1 MPTDDFVKHFGVCQ
15 QIMQRRMSLRGDLPH
30 SVVDVLSEPSLDW
43 LIEASLPLPDA
54 SWQSAGILQLSG
66 SLAAA
71 MDFPRYRCLL
81 PLKRGKP
88 AYKYPPATCLRSHF
102 QLQAPLSHKTAAP
115 VTCMSKASS
124 TSWPSLAGLTLRL
137 CCRAPSA
144 RLHPLSP

>member
-1 MPTDDFVKHFGVCQ
+1 MDSPAVFYIGDTELIPDMPTDDFVKHFGVCQ

-88 AYKYPPATCLRSHF
+88 ASDISTHL
-102 QLQAPLSHKTAAP
+102 PLA
-115 VTCMSKASS
+115 
-124 TSWPSLAGLTLRL
+124 
-137 CCRAPSA
+137 
-144 RLHPLSP
+144 